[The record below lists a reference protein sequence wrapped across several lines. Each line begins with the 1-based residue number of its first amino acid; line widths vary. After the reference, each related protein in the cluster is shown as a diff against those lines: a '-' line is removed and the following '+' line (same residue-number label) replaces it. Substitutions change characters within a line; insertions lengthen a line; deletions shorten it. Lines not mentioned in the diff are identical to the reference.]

1 VPCRFGKPAPLC
13 LFFSLLLEFIR
24 SLPLL
29 PYQLVGNPHQFDV
42 MVMPNLY
49 GNIVSNIGAGLI
61 GGPGVAGGAN
71 IGHDIALFEPGARH
85 VARDIQGQNLA
96 NPTAMI
102 TSATMMLRH
111 LGLHSQADSIDGAVL
126 RVMAE
131 GRVRTREMGG
141 TSSTTD
147 FTLATIAELN

>member
-1 VPCRFGKPAPLC
+1 MG
-13 LFFSLLLEFIR
+13 
-24 SLPLL
+24 
-29 PYQLVGNPHQFDV
+29 
-42 MVMPNLY
+42 
-49 GNIVSNIGAGLI
+49 
-61 GGPGVAGGAN
+61 
-71 IGHDIALFEPGARH
+71 
-85 VARDIQGQNLA
+85 
-96 NPTAMI
+96 
-102 TSATMMLRH
+102 RH